1 MKNYV
6 EMGSY
11 YNSNPYGLVRTV
23 CRAFEHE
30 TGEAVIAYVNI
41 EEGGT
46 ASDIFFMPE
55 VQFKNIFLKKFY
67 EKL

>member
-1 MKNYV
+1 MKSYV
-6 EMGSY
+6 EMGGY

-23 CRAFEHE
+23 CRAFDYES
-30 TGEAVIAYVNI
+30 GEAVIAYVNI
-41 EEGGT
+41 KEGGV

-55 VQFKNIFLKKFY
+55 VQFINIFLKKFY